1 VSRSGGIRGGKR
13 GMCAPFV
20 RGGWLRR
27 TVLLFAESRELYCDM
42 GAKIEARDFLV
53 VTY

>member
-20 RGGWLRR
+20 RGEWLRR
-27 TVLLFAESRELYCDM
+27 TVLLSAESRELYRDM
-42 GAKIEARDFLV
+42 GAQFEACDLLV